1 MPLAIEELLA
11 LILIDCSVAALTVS
25 GKLLEVI
32 PFWVAVTL
40 LEPTAIP
47 VAKPPLVAMLTAA
60 VLDEAHVAVL
70 LRFCVLPSL
79 KVPVAVN

>member
-11 LILIDCSVAALTVS
+11 LMLIDCSVAVLTVS

-47 VAKPPLVAMLTAA
+47 VAKPLVAMLTAA